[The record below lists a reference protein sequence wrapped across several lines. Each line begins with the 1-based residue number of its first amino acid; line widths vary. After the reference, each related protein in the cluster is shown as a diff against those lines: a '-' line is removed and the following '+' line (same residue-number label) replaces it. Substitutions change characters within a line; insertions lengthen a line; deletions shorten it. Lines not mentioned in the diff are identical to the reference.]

1 MLTVLAFKQT
11 PESATGPGGQL
22 LGWLSWLVALICV
35 ATLIVVAGGMA
46 YNRQMGRPSLEESAG
61 RVAIILISAVVLG
74 SASAIAGAILTFK

>member
-1 MLTVLAFKQT
+1 
-11 PESATGPGGQL
+11 
-22 LGWLSWLVALICV
+22 
-35 ATLIVVAGGMA
+35 MA